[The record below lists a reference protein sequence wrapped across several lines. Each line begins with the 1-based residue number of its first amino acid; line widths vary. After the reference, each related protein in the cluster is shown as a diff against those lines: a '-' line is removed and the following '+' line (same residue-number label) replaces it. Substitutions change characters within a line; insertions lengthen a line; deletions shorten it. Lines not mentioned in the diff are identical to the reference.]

1 MLSRDETSMII
12 FKSIDRMKE
21 VSKMEQNNPWA
32 VIGKLNLCKIFWILD
47 LNRSFRYIMGSEGY
61 RLHYVVTKLDV
72 AGIL

>member
-1 MLSRDETSMII
+1 
-12 FKSIDRMKE
+12 
-21 VSKMEQNNPWA
+21 MEQNNPWA
-32 VIGKLNLCKIFWILD
+32 VIGKLDLWKIFWILD